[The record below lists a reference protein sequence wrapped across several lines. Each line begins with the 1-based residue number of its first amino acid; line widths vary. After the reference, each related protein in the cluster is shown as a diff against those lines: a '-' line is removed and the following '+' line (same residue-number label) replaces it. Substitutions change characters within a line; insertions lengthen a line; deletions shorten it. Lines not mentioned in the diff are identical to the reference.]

1 MSAKAFDALSK
12 SSDVSSVP
20 QTAQSQVNQD
30 DEDRKKILAIRK
42 RNLIRF
48 GSLAVLAFV
57 VWLFA
62 TISWFTANRAVETS
76 GMGVKSA
83 TLPFDIATKGA
94 RVRNSTVM
102 NAQKPEYTEGASG
115 TYSDV
120 NNSEGTYY
128 VGDSLLLRFDPA
140 RQDDSQTAEDESIPP
155 DISPGS
161 SGELSLYVIP
171 KTNESQKVK
180 VSLNVVAFA
189 EIDKYDVSTETVTNS
204 ETDEVEE
211 ETVYTKNGTQ
221 IIEITNSADFA
232 TAANAVNNST
242 AAGEAEKY
250 IAAADYLKGHI
261 LFFGGLGETTTTPG
275 SSGSET
281 VWNYYYTAPY
291 TSRTINQTIASGNEG
306 KAVQVPIY
314 WMWTNTLGQIALQTN
329 TYNLRS
335 GIPVVQETAVNLN
348 DETVTDKE
356 LLLAYLETNKSTVFT
371 GTETITHNMI
381 YEADTLENFETLS
394 KQYNAADY
402 EIGTRI
408 TYFMIDVTV
417 ESDS

>member
-1 MSAKAFDALSK
+1 MRKYANSSA
-12 SSDVSSVP
+12 SDG
-20 QTAQSQVNQD
+20 
-30 DEDRKKILAIRK
+30 EDIRK
-42 RNLIRF
+42 RRRSALIK
-48 GSLAVLAFV
+48 LAVLMTFSLI
-57 VWLFA
+57 VWIFSSIA
-62 TISWFTANRAVETS
+62 WFTQNRETS
-76 GMGVKSA
+76 VGDMQIKTA
-83 TLPFDIATKGA
+83 ALPFDIATKGA
-94 RVRNSTVM
+94 SVRNQSVI
-102 NAQKPEYTEGASG
+102 NSEHSEYVEGTSG
-115 TYSDV
+115 TYS
-120 NNSEGTYY
+120 NPSGTSGTYY
-128 VGDSLLLRFDPA
+128 TDDSLLLRYTPEVDDPNTT
-140 RQDDSQTAEDESIPP
+140 DVDESIPP

-171 KTNESQKVK
+171 KTDSSLKVK
-180 VSLNVVAFA
+180 VSLNVIAFA
-189 EIDKYDVSTETVTNS
+189 EIDKYDVSTKTVTNP

-232 TAANAVNNST
+232 KAANAVNNST

-250 IAAADYLKGHI
+250 IAAANYLKGHI
-261 LFFGGLGETTTTPG
+261 LFFGGLGETTTTSG

-394 KQYNAADY
+394 KQYNTADY

>member
-1 MSAKAFDALSK
+1 MQIK
-12 SSDVSSVP
+12 
-20 QTAQSQVNQD
+20 T
-30 DEDRKKILAIRK
+30 
-42 RNLIRF
+42 
-48 GSLAVLAFV
+48 
-57 VWLFA
+57 
-62 TISWFTANRAVETS
+62 
-76 GMGVKSA
+76 A

-94 RVRNSTVM
+94 SVRNQSVI
-102 NAQKPEYTEGASG
+102 NSEHSEYVEGTSG
-115 TYSDV
+115 TYS
-120 NNSEGTYY
+120 NPSGTSGTYY
-128 VGDSLLLRFDPA
+128 TDDSLLLRYTPEVDDPNTT
-140 RQDDSQTAEDESIPP
+140 DVDESIPP

-171 KTNESQKVK
+171 KTDSSLKVK
-180 VSLNVVAFA
+180 VSLNVIAFA
-189 EIDKYDVSTETVTNS
+189 EIDKYDVSTETVTNP

-232 TAANAVNNST
+232 KAANAVNNST

-250 IAAADYLKGHI
+250 IAAANYLKGHI
-261 LFFGGLGETTTTPG
+261 LFFGGLGETTTTSG

-371 GTETITHNMI
+371 GTETIKNFHNNTI
-381 YEADTLENFETLS
+381 YSFGSGEVVYTAPAGESTIATMVISADTGSSVTSNRNRYDIQFYKKGSEPTNWNFFKDVSNEENGAPSGNVWLTV
-394 KQYNAADY
+394 
-402 EIGTRI
+402 
-408 TYFMIDVTV
+408 DV
-417 ESDS
+417 DQ